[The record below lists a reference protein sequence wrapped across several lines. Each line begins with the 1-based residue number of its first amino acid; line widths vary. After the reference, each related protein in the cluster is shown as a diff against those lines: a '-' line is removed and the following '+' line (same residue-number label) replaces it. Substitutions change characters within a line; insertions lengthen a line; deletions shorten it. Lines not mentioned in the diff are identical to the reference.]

1 MNFIKTKLA
10 GCFIIEP
17 KIIKDDRGYFMES
30 FNEKTFQ
37 NGIGQEVH
45 FVQDNQSFSTKGVF
59 RGLHYQVGEN
69 AQAKLVR
76 VLHGEVLD
84 VAVDIRPDSETFGQY
99 EAVKLSGENQTQFF
113 VPRGFAHG
121 FLVLSETA
129 TFFYKCDNFYNK
141 ESEGGLMYNDE
152 TINID
157 WQFPTNDLLISEK
170 DLIQPNLA
178 NARKV
183 W

>member
-45 FVQDNQSFSTKGVF
+45 FVQDNQSFSTKGVL

>member
-1 MNFIKTKLA
+1 MNFIATKLA

-17 KIIKDDRGYFMES
+17 KIFLDERGYFMES
-30 FNEKTFQ
+30 FNEKTFREKV
-37 NGIGQEVH
+37 GQEVH
-45 FVQDNQSFSTKGVF
+45 FVQDNQSFSSKGVL
-59 RGLHYQVGEN
+59 RGLHYQIGEH

-76 VLHGEVLD
+76 VLQGEVLD
-84 VAVDIRPDSETFGQY
+84 VAVDIRPNSPTFGQY
-99 EAVKLSGENQTQFF
+99 EAVVLSGDNQRQFF

-129 TFFYKCDNFYNK
+129 TFFYKCDNFYNAA
-141 ESEGGLMYNDE
+141 SEGGIMFNDE

-157 WQFPTNDLLISEK
+157 WNFPLEELIVSEK
-170 DLIQPNLA
+170 DKMQPTLQ
-178 NARKV
+178 NAKKA